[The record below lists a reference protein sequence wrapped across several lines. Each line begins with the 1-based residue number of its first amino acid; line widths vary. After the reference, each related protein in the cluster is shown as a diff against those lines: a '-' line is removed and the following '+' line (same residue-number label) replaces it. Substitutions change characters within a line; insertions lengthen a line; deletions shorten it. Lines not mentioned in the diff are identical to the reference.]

1 MSGKK
6 NAIWTEADETA
17 LLSFLWEK
25 KAEAGDGGNFKK
37 TTWKAAEVF
46 MAGLFTGEGG
56 PKTAN
61 SRKGKYA
68 RLRDTC
74 LVIVD
79 IKAQSGFSWDDELGA
94 SIGPHNLTV
103 WEAYVTRKPP
113 ARNFANSGWVH
124 FHDVHRLLPSRA
136 RGMNVF
142 RPSQSQ
148 PEAPNDAAAAGAS
161 QDVDGV
167 SQETLERPISNWSP
181 TPSPER
187 ELQAR
192 QPTPPPDQPV
202 SPQAPLVLPF
212 TPAPLKR
219 KESALSASS
228 THGQK
233 QPRLSGAV
241 GLHGIAAGFADFN
254 ETFRAS
260 VSGTRPGVEST
271 PTRKKMAMEKLMLN
285 EKHLTEDESLC
296 LIDLFQDNVSAAD
309 TYLTIEANEPLRK
322 KWVAKRLDN

>member
-1 MSGKK
+1 MG
-6 NAIWTEADETA
+6 
-17 LLSFLWEK
+17 EK
-25 KAEAGDGGNFKK
+25 SRRGNGGNFKK

-46 MAGLFTGEGG
+46 MAELFTGEGG

-61 SRKGKYA
+61 S
-68 RLRDTC
+68 LRGNTPGGSPRPE
-74 LVIVD
+74 
-79 IKAQSGFSWDDELGA
+79 ASPTAAGFNFDD
-94 SIGPHNLTV
+94 HQ
-103 WEAYVTRKPP
+103 
-113 ARNFANSGWVH
+113 
-124 FHDVHRLLPSRA
+124 LLPSA

-167 SQETLERPISNWSP
+167 SQEALEQPISNW
-181 TPSPER
+181 
-187 ELQAR
+187 AR

-212 TPAPLKR
+212 TPAPLKQ
-219 KESALSASS
+219 KESALSVSL

-241 GLHGIAAGFADFN
+241 SLHGIAAAFADFN
-254 ETFRAS
+254 KTFRVS
-260 VSGTRPGVEST
+260 MSGTRPGVEST

-309 TYLTIEANEPLRK
+309 TYLTIEVNEPLHK
-322 KWVAKRLDN
+322 KWVVKCPDN